1 MDCGS
6 EEVRCIVSVSVR
18 SCPDPDLGFGTSGPA
33 LAVDRT
39 VLADIS
45 GPADFS
51 CVGEMSPL
59 IPRGVVNETSG
70 KL

>member
-6 EEVRCIVSVSVR
+6 EEAICIVSASVR
-18 SCPDPDLGFGTSGPA
+18 SCPDPDLGFGTSGPV
-33 LAVDRT
+33 LAMDRSI
-39 VLADIS
+39 VADIS
-45 GPADFS
+45 DPADFS